1 MQLADVR
8 HRLWFCAA
16 LANALSPQLIGAATI
31 STPYGGSQAAQT
43 VGLMLPFNRVLQD
56 IRPGS
61 PPIEEA
67 NWLPILHPWTNIVTT
82 KGQSSLM
89 LSVNDGIVTQRLMRR
104 RGDIRLAE
112 VDSNHFDVLL
122 NPETLRLIEEAIQ
135 EVRAET
141 SNEWRLSGRE
151 NHLAGLHVVLQYF
164 RTDVDFAQ
172 CMLDDVHG
180 FIPAEAGQSVR
191 PDHRRCSALMHPP

>member
-8 HRLWFCAA
+8 HRSWLCAA
-16 LANALSPQLIGAATI
+16 LANALSPQLIGMATI
-31 STPYGGSQAAQT
+31 SSPSGGSQAAQT
-43 VGLMLPFNRVLQD
+43 VGFMLPFNRVLRD

-67 NWLPILHPWTNIVTT
+67 NWLPILHPRTNIVMT
-82 KGQSSLM
+82 KGHSSLM
-89 LSVNDGIVTQRLMRR
+89 LSGNDGIVTQQSIRR
-104 RGDIRLAE
+104 RKDIRLAG

-141 SNEWRLSGRE
+141 SNERRLPG
-151 NHLAGLHVVLQYF
+151 
-164 RTDVDFAQ
+164 
-172 CMLDDVHG
+172 
-180 FIPAEAGQSVR
+180 
-191 PDHRRCSALMHPP
+191 